1 MNNTLV
7 KGLGLLEVLA
17 HADRPLGVTELAARI
32 GLGKSNVHRLL
43 QALVELGYVRRDGEA
58 GEYAASIR
66 LWELGSAVLTNL
78 DLRRAAQSWMDWLL
92 DRTRETVHLSVLDGD
107 DVVYVHK
114 LDSPEPVRAYT
125 QIGGRAPAYAV
136 ATGKAMLAW
145 IDGGALEAVSHRLH
159 AFSSRTLTDPAE
171 FLRDMERVRQQGFA
185 VNRGEWRESVGG
197 VAAPVRDPS
206 GRVVAAVGL
215 SGPIERL
222 RPSTLKAL
230 AADVIRA
237 ADGVGAA
244 LAGHE
249 RVPDRSAARSA
260 HPSASTS
267 ASTSVPTS
275 AATSAATPSSA
286 ARSAYPSV
294 APAPRTGRAPAGP
307 RRAA

>member
-1 MNNTLV
+1 MERLSPRAPMNNTLV

-17 HADRPLGVTELAARI
+17 HADRPLGVTELATRI

-66 LWELGSAVLTNL
+66 LWELGSAVLANL

-136 ATGKAMLAW
+136 ATGKAMLAFV
-145 IDGGALEAVSHRLH
+145 DGSALDAVSHRLH
-159 AFSSRTLTDPAE
+159 AYSSRTLTNPAE
-171 FLRDMERVRQQGFA
+171 FLRDMERVRQQGYA

-244 LAGHE
+244 LAGRAGAPE
-249 RVPDRSAARSA
+249 RDAERSSAVPGASKAGASKPGTSKPGASKPEPVSAAL
-260 HPSASTS
+260 PEPL
-267 ASTSVPTS
+267 PT
-275 AATSAATPSSA
+275 A
-286 ARSAYPSV
+286 
-294 APAPRTGRAPAGP
+294 